1 MVEHNDLLRDPN
13 RIVPGQHNHHRAKL
27 NVLCAASEVGEH
39 LEYVRTHR
47 VVGEMVLDAPQGLET
62 ERFGHIAET

>member
-1 MVEHNDLLRDPN
+1 MICSAT
-13 RIVPGQHNHHRAKL
+13 RIVPGQHDHHRAEL

-62 ERFGHIAET
+62 ERLGHIAET